1 MSDPTPTTHDPNHL
15 RHTGSRLLRSSRALH
30 HRHLFER
37 TTNPMKYET
46 RPSQWVIAPEGDPMF
61 SERPTRVTVKGVAP
75 LLAGA
80 DVETG
85 VRL

>member
-1 MSDPTPTTHDPNHL
+1 
-15 RHTGSRLLRSSRALH
+15 
-30 HRHLFER
+30 
-37 TTNPMKYET
+37 MKYET

-61 SERPTRVTVKGVAP
+61 SERSTRVTVKGVAP